1 MTAPDRFER
10 DVLPY
15 RNRLYSAARRM
26 TRDPMDADDLVQ
38 ETLASAYRYFHQF
51 QPGTNL
57 HAWLQRILFTTFIS
71 TYRKRQRELR
81 NRWEGEVEDWRLAR
95 VQERSSTG
103 IKSAELEV
111 LDRLTDPRIKKA
123 LQQLSEES
131 RITVYLADVECF
143 SRREIAAAMD
153 VPVGTVMSRL
163 HRAHFR
169 LRELLT

>member
-1 MTAPDRFER
+1 
-10 DVLPY
+10 V
-15 RNRLYSAARRM
+15 
-26 TRDPMDADDLVQ
+26 
-38 ETLASAYRYFHQF
+38 
-51 QPGTNL
+51 G
-57 HAWLQRILFTTFIS
+57 
-71 TYRKRQRELR
+71 
-81 NRWEGEVEDWRLAR
+81 GEVEDWRLAR

-123 LQQLSEES
+123 LQQLREES